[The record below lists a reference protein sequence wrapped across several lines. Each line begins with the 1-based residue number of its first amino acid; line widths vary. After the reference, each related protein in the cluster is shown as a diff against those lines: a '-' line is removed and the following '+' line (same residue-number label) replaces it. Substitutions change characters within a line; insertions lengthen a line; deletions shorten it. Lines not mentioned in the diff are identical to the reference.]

1 MPAVTNASGAGI
13 FISIALCLSVVL
25 VSCGK
30 ESSPHPANSE
40 HATTPSA
47 AHPNEAAPV
56 QSGGTAA
63 PKLSLDEPP
72 PPSSSLVL
80 PLQSEHHT
88 DDLDAMVKRR
98 TIRALLVINPIGFF
112 YDKGTPRGIIYE
124 ALEEFQKFT
133 NKRLN
138 KRVLGVRVTFIPVR
152 LDQLEAALNEG
163 LGDLIANG
171 VVVTPEREKR
181 VAFSVPIQKN
191 VTQIV
196 VTGQEYAAVSNLEG
210 LGGKQ
215 VWVNPLTTYYENLE
229 KVNASLNKDRKSR
242 IDIREADKNLDQD
255 DLIQMVNAGLLPAT
269 VTTAQ
274 RAELWSK
281 VFPNLRPHPEM
292 VVASEGRI
300 AWVMRKNNPNLK
312 KIVDSFL
319 GTHATGTAFGNT
331 LMRRYLQNT
340 KWITNSTSKQEM
352 EKFRRTVAVFQ
363 KYATQYN
370 FDFLMLAAQGY
381 QESMLNQDRRSPA
394 GAVGIMQVIP
404 KYAAAPPINI
414 PDVTN
419 ADGNIHAAVRMLR
432 DIGDRYFKDQ
442 DIDPVNKTLFV
453 FASYNAGP
461 TRIAR
466 LRRKAK
472 SLGLNPNVWH
482 DNVELV
488 AAKDI
493 GQETVTYVR
502 NIYKYYVAYRLA
514 FDEARERQKLRAA
527 AG

>member
-1 MPAVTNASGAGI
+1 MSAVTNSSGRGI
-13 FISIALCLSVVL
+13 LISIALFVVVVL

-30 ESSPHPANSE
+30 EEPTHPANSE
-40 HATTPSA
+40 PPRSS
-47 AHPNEAAPV
+47 PERPQEAKPAQTRDV
-56 QSGGTAA
+56 AA
-63 PKLSLDEPP
+63 PKSSPDEPP
-72 PPSSSLVL
+72 PPSSTLVL
-80 PLQSEHHT
+80 PLNFQHHT

-98 TIRALLVINPIGFF
+98 NIRALLVINPIGFF
-112 YDKGTPRGIIYE
+112 YDKGHPRGIIYE
-124 ALEEFQKFT
+124 ALEELQKFT
-133 NKRLN
+133 NKALS
-138 KRVLGVRVTFIPVR
+138 KRVSAVKVTFVPVR
-152 LDQLEAALNEG
+152 LDQVEAALNQG
-163 LGDLIANG
+163 LGDLIASG
-171 VVVTPEREKR
+171 VVITPEREKR
-181 VAFSVPIQKN
+181 VTFSVPIQKD

-215 VWVNPLTTYYENLE
+215 VWVNPLTTYYENLQN
-229 KVNASLNKDRKSR
+229 VNASLKKDGKSL

-274 RAELWSK
+274 RADLWSK
-281 VFPNLRPHPEM
+281 VFPNVKPHPEM

-300 AWVMRKNNPNLK
+300 AWAMRKNNPKLK

-319 GTHATGTAFGNT
+319 ATHATGTSFGNT
-331 LMRRYLQNT
+331 LVRRYLQST
-340 KWITNSTSKQEM
+340 KWVANSTSKQEM
-352 EKFRRTVAVFQ
+352 DKFRRTVAIFQ

-370 FDFLMLAAQGY
+370 FDYLMLAAQGY
-381 QESMLNQDRRSPA
+381 QESMLNQDRRSPG

-404 KYAAAPPINI
+404 KYAAAPPISI

-419 ADGNIHAAVRMLR
+419 TDGNVHAAVKMLR
-432 DIGDRYFKDQ
+432 DIGNRYFKDQ
-442 DIDPVNKTLFV
+442 EIDPVNKTLLV

-461 TRIAR
+461 SRIAR

-514 FDEARERQKLRAA
+514 FEEARERQKLRAA

>member
-1 MPAVTNASGAGI
+1 MSAVTNSSGRGI
-13 FISIALCLSVVL
+13 LISIALFVVVVL

-30 ESSPHPANSE
+30 EEPTHPANSE
-40 HATTPSA
+40 PPRSS
-47 AHPNEAAPV
+47 PERPQEAKPAQTRDV
-56 QSGGTAA
+56 AA
-63 PKLSLDEPP
+63 PKSSPDEPP

-229 KVNASLNKDRKSR
+229 KVNASLKKHGKGL
-242 IDIREADKNLDQD
+242 IDIREADKQLDQD

-269 VTTAQ
+269 VTTNQ
-274 RAELWSK
+274 RADLWSK
-281 VFPNLRPHPEM
+281 VFPNLKAHPEI
-292 VVASEGRI
+292 VVGSEGQI
-300 AWVMRKNNPNLK
+300 AWVMRKKNPKLK
-312 KIVDSFL
+312 KLVDSFVA
-319 GTHATGTAFGNT
+319 TH
-331 LMRRYLQNT
+331 
-340 KWITNSTSKQEM
+340 
-352 EKFRRTVAVFQ
+352 
-363 KYATQYN
+363 
-370 FDFLMLAAQGY
+370 
-381 QESMLNQDRRSPA
+381 
-394 GAVGIMQVIP
+394 
-404 KYAAAPPINI
+404 
-414 PDVTN
+414 
-419 ADGNIHAAVRMLR
+419 
-432 DIGDRYFKDQ
+432 
-442 DIDPVNKTLFV
+442 
-453 FASYNAGP
+453 
-461 TRIAR
+461 
-466 LRRKAK
+466 
-472 SLGLNPNVWH
+472 
-482 DNVELV
+482 
-488 AAKDI
+488 
-493 GQETVTYVR
+493 
-502 NIYKYYVAYRLA
+502 
-514 FDEARERQKLRAA
+514 
-527 AG
+527 